1 MDTVIDF
8 AKLLVPAGLVL
19 YAMYLVVKTFLA
31 KDFEKRVVEL
41 RTKNQETV
49 LPIRLQAYERMTLFL
64 ERISPN
70 NLIPRVKTGGLN
82 SREFQHVLLNE
93 IRTEFNHNVSQQI
106 YMSHEAWE
114 LIKNAKEDLIVSI
127 NNSADELSDES
138 SDLELSRKIFGVT
151 MNSEHDAIGKA
162 IKFLKEEIQQYF

>member
-1 MDTVIDF
+1 MDTLIDF

-49 LPIRLQAYERMTLFL
+49 LPIRLQAYERMVLFL
-64 ERISPN
+64 ERISPS
-70 NLIPRVKTGGLN
+70 NLIPRVQTGEL
-82 SREFQHVLLNE
+82 SAKEFQHVLLNE
-93 IRTEFNHNVSQQI
+93 IRQEYNHNVSQQV

-114 LIKNAKEDLIVSI
+114 FIKKAKEDLIVAI
-127 NNSADELSDES
+127 NNSAGELPDDASEL
-138 SDLELSRKIFGVT
+138 DLARKIFEVT
-151 MNSEHDAIGKA
+151 LGAENDNINEALR
-162 IKFLKEEIQQYF
+162 FLKEEIQQYF

>member
-19 YAMYLVVKTFLA
+19 YAMYLIVKTFLE

-82 SREFQHVLLNE
+82 AREFQHVLLNE
-93 IRTEFNHNVSQQI
+93 IRQEFNHNVSQQI

-114 LIKNAKEDLIVSI
+114 LIKNAKEDLIVTI

-138 SDLELSRKIFGVT
+138 SELDLSRKIFGGT
-151 MNSEHDAIGKA
+151 MNSDHDPVGKA
-162 IKFLKEEIQQYF
+162 IIFLKEEIQQYF